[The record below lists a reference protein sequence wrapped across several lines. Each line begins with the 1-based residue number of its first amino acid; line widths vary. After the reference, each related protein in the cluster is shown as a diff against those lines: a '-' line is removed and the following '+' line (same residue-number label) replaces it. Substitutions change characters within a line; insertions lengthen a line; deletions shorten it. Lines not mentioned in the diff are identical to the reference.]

1 MVVLGSLSTSKLVEC
16 DDDSRYEVRRDTGS
30 KVTLYEFDYEDLDD
44 ALKTIYE
51 YHCGA
56 SEGVYVDSDGLNS
69 WSFIAAYDKDT
80 LEDFTGLA
88 NSYRPQSSITP
99 DEDSPTSYCDSCH
112 RDGSSCDCIDF
123 DDSEETEA
131 V

>member
-16 DDDSRYEVRRDTGS
+16 DDDSRYVARQDTGS
-30 KVTLYEFDYEDLDD
+30 KITLYELDYEDLDD

-51 YHCGA
+51 YQCSMG
-56 SEGVYVDSDGLNS
+56 EGVYVDSDGLNS
-69 WSFIAAYDKDT
+69 WSFILAYDKDT
-80 LEDFTGLA
+80 FDDFTGLVK
-88 NSYRPQSSITP
+88 SYSPQSSITP

-112 RDGSSCDCIDF
+112 NDGSSCVC